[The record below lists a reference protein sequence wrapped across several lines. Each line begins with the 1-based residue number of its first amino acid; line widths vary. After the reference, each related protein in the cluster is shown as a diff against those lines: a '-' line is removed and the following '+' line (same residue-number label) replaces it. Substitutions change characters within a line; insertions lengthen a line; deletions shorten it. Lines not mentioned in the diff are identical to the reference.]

1 MCLNHKQLET
11 FKQLS
16 YIFNMLLAKY
26 FKESSYSKATA
37 QMFDQLKM
45 SRTTCDL
52 AVVLWSLL
60 WSLLWSGC
68 GVAAYGGVGSTA
80 WLSTFFVDKTSV
92 LHDLLLYSHLS
103 CSPFMG
109 MCENR
114 PIFYFRQ
121 VCDVTGSTLREAQC
135 FSITGCHMWHHLV
148 NHV

>member
-92 LHDLLLYSHLS
+92 LHDLLLSDKPPLVS
-103 CSPFMG
+103 C
-109 MCENR
+109 
-114 PIFYFRQ
+114 
-121 VCDVTGSTLREAQC
+121 TLIC
-135 FSITGCHMWHHLV
+135 LVHHLWACV
-148 NHV
+148 KIVPFSTSGKSVM